1 MAEQI
6 QETTKRVVYDDDTT
20 EQVVRDTDRSEQA
33 APKTDATVTT
43 ARVIWFIT
51 GAIVTVLAL
60 RFGLSLLGA
69 NRGNPFADLIYS
81 LSYPF
86 VAPFFGL
93 FGYQV
98 SYGVSRFEI
107 ETLVAMAVYVLVGY
121 GLVKLVTINRRDRVV

>member
-6 QETTKRVVYDDDTT
+6 QETTKRVVYDDDTPR
-20 EQVVRDTDRSEQA
+20 QVVRDTDRSDQA
-33 APKTDATVTT
+33 APTTDGTVTT
-43 ARVIWFIT
+43 ARIIWFIT
-51 GAIVTVLAL
+51 GAIVTILAM

-98 SYGVSRFEI
+98 NYGVSRLEV